1 MSAKAF
7 YRRVTAQG
15 IGPGGWR
22 CPCCAPAPG
31 KAKRTWMKIGKKKLN
46 RLFSALIENDLKD
59 CTRVR

>member
-7 YRRVTAQG
+7 YRRVTSQG
-15 IGPGGWR
+15 IGLGGWR

-46 RLFSALIENDLKD
+46 RFSALIENDLKD
-59 CTRVR
+59 CTQVR